1 MSIYLIFLFPS
12 LGFIHILLSSRFS
25 DQITKVALHW
35 SCLVLVSNFFLL
47 QNQWS
52 AGLHPIVTLFKKFKG
67 DWLLFE
73 WGSLLLYVDH
83 VSFFFIFLSNLLV
96 VICIII
102 SWESIKFLK
111 KEFYLCLMATNILLI
126 GVFVC
131 MDLLLFYICF
141 EAILVPIFLVISIW
155 GARKERYKAS
165 YYFFFYTLFGSLF
178 MLLSIFKIYGQVG
191 STSSLLL
198 SFISV
203 EYQIWFSLAFFLS
216 LAIKVPMFPVHIWLP
231 QAHVEA
237 PVSGSVLLAGILL
250 KLGGYGFYRFFLPL
264 LSEGLFFITPMV
276 LMLSIVGIIYASILT
291 IKQTDIKRLIAYS
304 SVSHMGFVTLG
315 LFSNTIE
322 GFSASIILM
331 VAHGFVS
338 SGLFISATVVYD
350 RFHSRIIR
358 FYKGL
363 ISSMPILGSIFLV
376 LTLANIS
383 IPGSLN
389 FWGELLAFN
398 ASLSSKNGLWLT
410 IFILLSIVFG
420 AIYSVNLFNSIFFGA
435 SNRVNI
441 GGRDVLKGEFFSLS
455 ILSFLAWIIG
465 LFAFNF
471 INTININI
479 LEIIALSS

>member
-1 MSIYLIFLFPS
+1 
-12 LGFIHILLSSRFS
+12 
-25 DQITKVALHW
+25 
-35 SCLVLVSNFFLL
+35 
-47 QNQWS
+47 
-52 AGLHPIVTLFKKFKG
+52 
-67 DWLLFE
+67 
-73 WGSLLLYVDH
+73 
-83 VSFFFIFLSNLLV
+83 
-96 VICIII
+96 
-102 SWESIKFLK
+102 
-111 KEFYLCLMATNILLI
+111 
-126 GVFVC
+126 
-131 MDLLLFYICF
+131 
-141 EAILVPIFLVISIW
+141 
-155 GARKERYKAS
+155 
-165 YYFFFYTLFGSLF
+165 
-178 MLLSIFKIYGQVG
+178 
-191 STSSLLL
+191 
-198 SFISV
+198 
-203 EYQIWFSLAFFLS
+203 
-216 LAIKVPMFPVHIWLP
+216 LP

-389 FWGELLAFN
+389 F
-398 ASLSSKNGLWLT
+398 
-410 IFILLSIVFG
+410 
-420 AIYSVNLFNSIFFGA
+420 
-435 SNRVNI
+435 
-441 GGRDVLKGEFFSLS
+441 
-455 ILSFLAWIIG
+455 
-465 LFAFNF
+465 
-471 INTININI
+471 
-479 LEIIALSS
+479 